1 MPDTV
6 EEIIVHDEHGALTSD
21 FVRAV
26 SSALSDDDQKTA
38 RKLTRDLHAADLAD
52 LIEQLRR
59 SERVDLID
67 KLGRTFDVESLP
79 ELDESV
85 RDEHETPG

>member
-1 MPDTV
+1 MSDMV
-6 EEIIVHDEHGALTSD
+6 EELVVHDEDGALAAD

-26 SSALSDDDQKTA
+26 SAALAADDQKQA

-52 LIEQLRR
+52 LIEQLRH

-67 KLGRTFDVESLP
+67 KLGRTFDVE
-79 ELDESV
+79 
-85 RDEHETPG
+85 TPGK